1 MLNLIGLAILVS
13 GILYLNQFRAGLID
27 AKVQSLLTQG
37 EIIARAIAASAG
49 VDTNEVQL
57 DPEKLLETEQGQA
70 DDDDALSNSLEF
82 TIDPERAAP
91 ILRPLVKP
99 TGSRARIYNRDGA
112 LILDSDTFYSRGEVL
127 RYDLP
132 PPDAE
137 KSDALTSFW
146 QAVKTRLNQ
155 YDLPLYTEIGGANG
169 KAYPEVATALTGT
182 SVPIVRVNDK
192 GELVVSV
199 AVPIQRMRAVL
210 GVLLLSTRGGDIDNI
225 VAAERWGIVR
235 VSLFA
240 AAVTIVLSVILAN
253 TIAGPV
259 QRLSAAAESVRHSV
273 KARAE
278 IPDFTDRSDEI
289 GHLSGALRDMT
300 TALYKRIDAIE
311 SFAADVAHELKNPL
325 TSLRSATETLPLAKT
340 DESKE
345 RLMEIIQHD
354 VRRLDRL
361 ISDISDAS
369 RLDAELAREDARP
382 VDMAELLRTTVSLF
396 NDIHRGDTPEVV
408 FDIAYA
414 PGAHPYR
421 VTGHD
426 SRLSQVIVNLLENAI
441 SFSPPG
447 GRIAVVTRRIGTE
460 IQIAVEDEGPGIP
473 EENLERIFERFY
485 TDRPQEN
492 FGQNS
497 GLGLNIS
504 RQIVV
509 AHGGRLWA
517 ENRPP
522 AGLGRGKGDARR
534 QEQRR
539 RALRDPPAGCVI
551 RGGGTRAR
559 AWHMCC
565 AGQARGPSARA
576 VGRGKVGS
584 CLAVPGTL
592 QRRRRESRSS
602 SPTIRCSLGQ
612 TEVASL
618 WPPRLR
624 RSPERSRS
632 EGLGSSRS
640 LPLPRHGSL
649 SFAIWSRPKR
659 FPACRP
665 SPGTD
670 RDRGGS
676 REAAQAR
683 PVRGV
688 GSVEV
693 ENGALVGNARSSQL
707 TLQERTCAHPLS

>member
-1 MLNLIGLAILVS
+1 MTAEADRSWQRPDAATLKERVRSVLRIARNRVRSTAGWLVEHLPFRNGFSSLTRRIVVLNLIGLAILVS
-13 GILYLNQFRAGLID
+13 GILYLTQFRAGLID

-57 DPEKLLETEQGQA
+57 DPEKLLETEHSQA
-70 DDDDALSNSLEF
+70 SDDDDLSNSLDF

-99 TGSRARIYNRDGA
+99 TGSRARVYNRDGA

-137 KSDALTSFW
+137 KPDALSRFW
-146 QAVKTRLNQ
+146 QTVTTRMSQ

-182 SVPIVRVNDK
+182 SVPIVRINDK

-240 AAVTIVLSVILAN
+240 AAVTIVLSIILAN

-259 QRLSAAAESVRHSV
+259 QRLSAAAERVRHSV
-273 KARAE
+273 RARAE
-278 IPDFTDRSDEI
+278 IPDFTDRTDEI

-300 TALYKRIDAIE
+300 NALYKRIDAIE
-311 SFAADVAHELKNPL
+311 NFAADVAHELKNPL
-325 TSLRSATETLPLAKT
+325 TSLRSATETLPLART
-340 DESKE
+340 DGSKE
-345 RLMEIIQHD
+345 RLMEIIKHD
-354 VRRLDRL
+354 VKRLDRL

-369 RLDAELAREDARP
+369 RLDAELAREDAKT

-396 NDIHRGDTPEVV
+396 NDIHRDDTPEVV
-408 FDIAYA
+408 LDIAYA
-414 PGAHPYR
+414 PGAWPYR
-421 VTGHD
+421 VMGHD
-426 SRLSQVIVNLLENAI
+426 SRLSQVIVNLLDNAI

-447 GRIAVVTRRIGTE
+447 GRVAVLARRIGHE
-460 IQIAVEDEGPGIP
+460 IQIAIEDEGPGIP
-473 EENLERIFERFY
+473 EENLERVFERFY

-504 RQIVV
+504 RQIAV

-522 AGLGRGKGDARR
+522 KGVGRGKGDA
-534 QEQRR
+534 
-539 RALRDPPAGCVI
+539 
-551 RGGGTRAR
+551 
-559 AWHMCC
+559 
-565 AGQARGPSARA
+565 S
-576 VGRGKVGS
+576 VGRSGGARFVMRL
-584 CLAVPGTL
+584 LAT
-592 QRRRRESRSS
+592 
-602 SPTIRCSLGQ
+602 
-612 TEVASL
+612 
-618 WPPRLR
+618 
-624 RSPERSRS
+624 
-632 EGLGSSRS
+632 
-640 LPLPRHGSL
+640 
-649 SFAIWSRPKR
+649 
-659 FPACRP
+659 
-665 SPGTD
+665 
-670 RDRGGS
+670 
-676 REAAQAR
+676 
-683 PVRGV
+683 
-688 GSVEV
+688 
-693 ENGALVGNARSSQL
+693 
-707 TLQERTCAHPLS
+707 

>member
-1 MLNLIGLAILVS
+1 MTAEADRSWQRPDAATVKERVRSILRISRDRTRSAIGWLVEHLPFRNGFSSLTRRIVVLNLIGLAILVS

-27 AKVQSLLTQG
+27 AKVQSLATQG

-57 DPEKLLETEQGQA
+57 DPEKLLETEHTQDS
-70 DDDDALSNSLEF
+70 DDDDLSNSLDF

-99 TGSRARIYNRDGA
+99 TGSRARVYNRDGA

-137 KSDALTSFW
+137 KPDALSRFW
-146 QAVKTRLNQ
+146 QTVKTRMSQ

-225 VAAERWGIVR
+225 VSAERWGIVR

-240 AAVTIVLSVILAN
+240 AAVTIVLSIILAN

-273 KARAE
+273 KARAQ
-278 IPDFTDRSDEI
+278 IPDFTDRTDEI

-300 TALYKRIDAIE
+300 NALYRRIDAIE

-340 DESKE
+340 DDSKE
-345 RLMEIIQHD
+345 RLMEIIKHD
-354 VRRLDRL
+354 VKRLDRL

-369 RLDAELAREDARP
+369 RLDAELAREDATA
-382 VDMAELLRTTVSLF
+382 VDLAELLRTTVSLF
-396 NDIHRGDTPEVV
+396 NDIHRDDTPEVV
-408 FDIAYA
+408 LDIAYA
-414 PGAHPYR
+414 PGAWPYR
-421 VTGHD
+421 VIGHD
-426 SRLSQVIVNLLENAI
+426 SRLSQVIVNLLDNAI
-441 SFSPPG
+441 SFSPPS
-447 GRIAVVTRRIGTE
+447 GRVAVLARRMGHE

-473 EENLERIFERFY
+473 DENLERIFERFY

-504 RQIVV
+504 RQIAV

-522 AGLGRGKGDARR
+522 NGMGRGKGDA
-534 QEQRR
+534 
-539 RALRDPPAGCVI
+539 
-551 RGGGTRAR
+551 
-559 AWHMCC
+559 
-565 AGQARGPSARA
+565 S
-576 VGRGKVGS
+576 VGRS
-584 CLAVPGTL
+584 CGARFVM
-592 QRRRRESRSS
+592 
-602 SPTIRCSLGQ
+602 
-612 TEVASL
+612 
-618 WPPRLR
+618 RL
-624 RSPERSRS
+624 
-632 EGLGSSRS
+632 
-640 LPLPRHGSL
+640 
-649 SFAIWSRPKR
+649 
-659 FPACRP
+659 PA
-665 SPGTD
+665 T
-670 RDRGGS
+670 
-676 REAAQAR
+676 
-683 PVRGV
+683 
-688 GSVEV
+688 
-693 ENGALVGNARSSQL
+693 
-707 TLQERTCAHPLS
+707 

>member
-1 MLNLIGLAILVS
+1 MTAEADRSWQRPDAATVKERVRSVLRVSRNRMWSAIGWLVEHLPFRNGFSSLTRRIMVLNLIGLAILVS

-27 AKVQSLLTQG
+27 AKVQSLATQG

-57 DPEKLLETEQGQA
+57 DPEKLLETEHTQDS
-70 DDDDALSNSLEF
+70 DDEDLSNSLDF

-99 TGSRARIYNRDGA
+99 TGSRARVYNRDGA

-137 KSDALTSFW
+137 KPDALSRFW
-146 QAVKTRLNQ
+146 QTVKTRMSQ

-225 VAAERWGIVR
+225 VSAERWGIVR

-240 AAVTIVLSVILAN
+240 AAVTIVLSIILAN

-273 KARAE
+273 KARAQ
-278 IPDFTDRSDEI
+278 IPDFTDRTDEI

-300 TALYKRIDAIE
+300 NALYRRIDAIE

-325 TSLRSATETLPLAKT
+325 TSLRSATETLPLAKN
-340 DESKE
+340 DDSRE
-345 RLMEIIQHD
+345 RLMEIIKHD
-354 VRRLDRL
+354 VKRLDRL

-369 RLDAELAREDARP
+369 RLDAELAREDATA

-396 NDIHRGDTPEVV
+396 NDIHRDDTPEVV
-408 FDIAYA
+408 LDIAYA
-414 PGAHPYR
+414 PGAWPYR
-421 VTGHD
+421 VMGHD
-426 SRLSQVIVNLLENAI
+426 SRLSQVIVNLLDNAI

-447 GRIAVVTRRIGTE
+447 GRVAVLVRRMGHE
-460 IQIAVEDEGPGIP
+460 IQISVEDEGPGIP
-473 EENLERIFERFY
+473 DENLERIFERFY

-504 RQIVV
+504 RQIAV

-522 AGLGRGKGDARR
+522 KGVGRGKGDASAGRSGGAR
-534 QEQRR
+534 FVMR
-539 RALRDPPAGCVI
+539 LPA
-551 RGGGTRAR
+551 T
-559 AWHMCC
+559 
-565 AGQARGPSARA
+565 
-576 VGRGKVGS
+576 
-584 CLAVPGTL
+584 
-592 QRRRRESRSS
+592 
-602 SPTIRCSLGQ
+602 
-612 TEVASL
+612 
-618 WPPRLR
+618 
-624 RSPERSRS
+624 
-632 EGLGSSRS
+632 
-640 LPLPRHGSL
+640 
-649 SFAIWSRPKR
+649 
-659 FPACRP
+659 
-665 SPGTD
+665 
-670 RDRGGS
+670 
-676 REAAQAR
+676 
-683 PVRGV
+683 
-688 GSVEV
+688 
-693 ENGALVGNARSSQL
+693 
-707 TLQERTCAHPLS
+707 

>member
-1 MLNLIGLAILVS
+1 MTAEADRSWQRPDAATLKERVRSVLRIARNRVRSTAGWLVEHLPFRNGFSSLTRRIVVLNLIGLAILVS

-49 VDTNEVQL
+49 VDINEVQL
-57 DPEKLLETEQGQA
+57 DPEKLLETEHSQA
-70 DDDDALSNSLEF
+70 SDDDDLSNSLDF

-137 KSDALTSFW
+137 KPDALSRFW
-146 QAVKTRLNQ
+146 QTVTTRMSQ
-155 YDLPLYTEIGGANG
+155 YDLPLYTEIGGNNG

-240 AAVTIVLSVILAN
+240 AAVTIVLSIILAN

-259 QRLSAAAESVRHSV
+259 QRLSAAAERVRHSV
-273 KARAE
+273 RARAE
-278 IPDFTDRSDEI
+278 IPDFTDRTDEI

-300 TALYKRIDAIE
+300 NALYKRIDAIE

-325 TSLRSATETLPLAKT
+325 TSLRSATETLPLART

-345 RLMEIIQHD
+345 RLMEIIKHD
-354 VRRLDRL
+354 VKRLDRL

-369 RLDAELAREDARP
+369 RLDAELAREDAKT

-396 NDIHRGDTPEVV
+396 NDIHREDTPEVV
-408 FDIAYA
+408 LDIAYA
-414 PGAHPYR
+414 PGAWPYR
-421 VTGHD
+421 VMGHD
-426 SRLSQVIVNLLENAI
+426 SRLSQVIVNLLDNAI
-441 SFSPPG
+441 SFSAPG
-447 GRIAVVTRRIGTE
+447 GRVVVLARRIGHE

-473 EENLERIFERFY
+473 EENLERVFERFY

-504 RQIVV
+504 RQIAV

-522 AGLGRGKGDARR
+522 KGVGRGKGDA
-534 QEQRR
+534 
-539 RALRDPPAGCVI
+539 G
-551 RGGGTRAR
+551 
-559 AWHMCC
+559 
-565 AGQARGPSARA
+565 
-576 VGRGKVGS
+576 VGRSGGARFVM
-584 CLAVPGTL
+584 
-592 QRRRRESRSS
+592 
-602 SPTIRCSLGQ
+602 
-612 TEVASL
+612 
-618 WPPRLR
+618 RL
-624 RSPERSRS
+624 
-632 EGLGSSRS
+632 
-640 LPLPRHGSL
+640 
-649 SFAIWSRPKR
+649 
-659 FPACRP
+659 PA
-665 SPGTD
+665 T
-670 RDRGGS
+670 
-676 REAAQAR
+676 
-683 PVRGV
+683 
-688 GSVEV
+688 
-693 ENGALVGNARSSQL
+693 
-707 TLQERTCAHPLS
+707 

>member
-1 MLNLIGLAILVS
+1 MTAEADRSWQRPDAATLKERVRSVLRIARNRVRSTAGWLVEHLPFRNGFSSLTRRIVVLNLIGLAILVS

-57 DPEKLLETEQGQA
+57 DPEKLLETEHSQA
-70 DDDDALSNSLEF
+70 SDDDDLSNSLDF

-99 TGSRARIYNRDGA
+99 TGSRARVYNRDGA

-137 KSDALTSFW
+137 KPDALSRFW
-146 QAVKTRLNQ
+146 QTVTTRMSQ

-240 AAVTIVLSVILAN
+240 AAVTIVLSIILAN

-259 QRLSAAAESVRHSV
+259 QRLSAAAERVRHSV
-273 KARAE
+273 RARAE
-278 IPDFTDRSDEI
+278 IPDFTDRTDEI

-300 TALYKRIDAIE
+300 NALYKRIDAIE
-311 SFAADVAHELKNPL
+311 NFAADVAHELKNPL
-325 TSLRSATETLPLAKT
+325 TSLRSATETLPLART

-345 RLMEIIQHD
+345 RLMEIIKHD
-354 VRRLDRL
+354 VKRLDRL

-369 RLDAELAREDARP
+369 RLDAELAREDAKT

-396 NDIHRGDTPEVV
+396 NDIHRDDTPEVV
-408 FDIAYA
+408 LDIAYA
-414 PGAHPYR
+414 PGAWPYR
-421 VTGHD
+421 VMGHD
-426 SRLSQVIVNLLENAI
+426 SRLSQVIVNLLDNAI

-447 GRIAVVTRRIGTE
+447 GRVAVLARRIGHE

-473 EENLERIFERFY
+473 EENLERVFERFY

-504 RQIVV
+504 RQIAV

-522 AGLGRGKGDARR
+522 KGVGRGKGDA
-534 QEQRR
+534 
-539 RALRDPPAGCVI
+539 
-551 RGGGTRAR
+551 
-559 AWHMCC
+559 
-565 AGQARGPSARA
+565 S
-576 VGRGKVGS
+576 VGRSGGARFVMRL
-584 CLAVPGTL
+584 LAT
-592 QRRRRESRSS
+592 
-602 SPTIRCSLGQ
+602 
-612 TEVASL
+612 
-618 WPPRLR
+618 
-624 RSPERSRS
+624 
-632 EGLGSSRS
+632 
-640 LPLPRHGSL
+640 
-649 SFAIWSRPKR
+649 
-659 FPACRP
+659 
-665 SPGTD
+665 
-670 RDRGGS
+670 
-676 REAAQAR
+676 
-683 PVRGV
+683 
-688 GSVEV
+688 
-693 ENGALVGNARSSQL
+693 
-707 TLQERTCAHPLS
+707 

>member
-1 MLNLIGLAILVS
+1 MTAEADRSWQQADVKLKDRLRRALRGAVNRVMRVLSWLAEHRPFRHGFSSLTRRIIVLNLIGLAILVS

-49 VDTNEVQL
+49 VDPNEVQV
-57 DPEKLLETEQGQA
+57 DPEKLLEAEHGQSDNP
-70 DDDDALSNSLEF
+70 DDDGALSGSSLGF

-127 RYDLP
+127 HYNLP
-132 PPDAE
+132 PPNAE
-137 KSDALTSFW
+137 EPDALTRFW
-146 QAVKTRLNQ
+146 QAVKMRMRR
-155 YDLPLYTEIGGANG
+155 YDLPLYTEIGAANG

-182 SVPIVRVNDK
+182 SVPIVRINDK

-199 AVPIQRMRAVL
+199 AVPVQRMRAVL

-240 AAVTIVLSVILAN
+240 AAVTVILSLILAN

-259 QRLSAAAESVRHSV
+259 QRLSAAAERVRHSV
-273 KARAE
+273 TARAE

-300 TALYKRIDAIE
+300 NALYKRIDAIE

-340 DESKE
+340 DDSKQ
-345 RLMEIIQHD
+345 RLVEIIQHD
-354 VRRLDRL
+354 VKRLDRL

-369 RLDAELAREDARP
+369 RLDAELAREDASA
-382 VDMAELLRTTVSLF
+382 VDLDDVLRATVSLF
-396 NDIHRGDTPEVV
+396 NDVHRDNTPEVELDV
-408 FDIAYA
+408 AYA

-421 VTGHD
+421 AVGHD

-447 GRIAVVTRRIGTE
+447 GRVAVVARRIGPE
-460 IQIAVEDEGPGIP
+460 IQIAVEDEGPGVP
-473 EENLERIFERFY
+473 PENLERIFERFY
-485 TDRPQEN
+485 TDRPQEY

-509 AHGGRLWA
+509 AHGGRLYA

-522 AGLGRGKGDARR
+522 AGVGRGKGDSGEGRSGGARF
-534 QEQRR
+534 
-539 RALRDPPAGCVI
+539 VI
-551 RGGGTRAR
+551 R
-559 AWHMCC
+559 
-565 AGQARGPSARA
+565 
-576 VGRGKVGS
+576 
-584 CLAVPGTL
+584 
-592 QRRRRESRSS
+592 
-602 SPTIRCSLGQ
+602 
-612 TEVASL
+612 
-618 WPPRLR
+618 
-624 RSPERSRS
+624 
-632 EGLGSSRS
+632 
-640 LPLPRHGSL
+640 LP
-649 SFAIWSRPKR
+649 
-659 FPACRP
+659 
-665 SPGTD
+665 
-670 RDRGGS
+670 
-676 REAAQAR
+676 AA
-683 PVRGV
+683 
-688 GSVEV
+688 
-693 ENGALVGNARSSQL
+693 
-707 TLQERTCAHPLS
+707 

>member
-1 MLNLIGLAILVS
+1 MTAEADRSWQRPDAATVKERVRSVLRISRDRMRSAVGWLVEHLPFRNGFSSLTRRIVVLNLIGLAILVS

-27 AKVQSLLTQG
+27 AKVQSLATQG

-57 DPEKLLETEQGQA
+57 DPEKLLETEHTQDS
-70 DDDDALSNSLEF
+70 DDEDLSNSLDF

-99 TGSRARIYNRDGA
+99 TGSRARVYNRDGA

-137 KSDALTSFW
+137 KPDALSRFW
-146 QAVKTRLNQ
+146 QTVKTRMSQ

-225 VAAERWGIVR
+225 VSAERWGIVR

-240 AAVTIVLSVILAN
+240 AAVTIVLSIILAN

-259 QRLSAAAESVRHSV
+259 QRLSAAAENVRHSV
-273 KARAE
+273 KARAQ
-278 IPDFTDRSDEI
+278 IPDFTDRTDEI

-300 TALYKRIDAIE
+300 NALYKRIDAIE

-325 TSLRSATETLPLAKT
+325 TSLRSATETLPLAKN
-340 DESKE
+340 DDSRE
-345 RLMEIIQHD
+345 RLMEIIKHD
-354 VRRLDRL
+354 VKRLDRL

-369 RLDAELAREDARP
+369 RLDAELAREDATA

-396 NDIHRGDTPEVV
+396 NDIHRDDTPEVV
-408 FDIAYA
+408 LDIAYA
-414 PGAHPYR
+414 PGAWPYR
-421 VTGHD
+421 VMGHD
-426 SRLSQVIVNLLENAI
+426 SRLSQVIVNLLDNAI

-447 GRIAVVTRRIGTE
+447 GRVAVLVRRMGHE
-460 IQIAVEDEGPGIP
+460 IQISVEDEGPGIP
-473 EENLERIFERFY
+473 DENLERIFERFY

-504 RQIVV
+504 RQIAV

-522 AGLGRGKGDARR
+522 KGVGRGKGDA
-534 QEQRR
+534 
-539 RALRDPPAGCVI
+539 
-551 RGGGTRAR
+551 
-559 AWHMCC
+559 
-565 AGQARGPSARA
+565 S
-576 VGRGKVGS
+576 VGRSGGARFVM
-584 CLAVPGTL
+584 
-592 QRRRRESRSS
+592 
-602 SPTIRCSLGQ
+602 
-612 TEVASL
+612 
-618 WPPRLR
+618 RL
-624 RSPERSRS
+624 
-632 EGLGSSRS
+632 
-640 LPLPRHGSL
+640 
-649 SFAIWSRPKR
+649 
-659 FPACRP
+659 PA
-665 SPGTD
+665 T
-670 RDRGGS
+670 
-676 REAAQAR
+676 
-683 PVRGV
+683 
-688 GSVEV
+688 
-693 ENGALVGNARSSQL
+693 
-707 TLQERTCAHPLS
+707 

>member
-1 MLNLIGLAILVS
+1 MTAEADRSWQRPDAATIKERVRSLLRIARNRTRLAVGWLVEHLPFRNGFSSLTRRIVVLNLIGLAILVS

-57 DPEKLLETEQGQA
+57 DPEKLLETEHSQA
-70 DDDDALSNSLEF
+70 DDDDDLSNSLDF

-99 TGSRARIYNRDGA
+99 TGSRARVYTRDGA

-137 KSDALTSFW
+137 KPDALARFW
-146 QAVKTRLNQ
+146 QTVKTRMNQ

-240 AAVTIVLSVILAN
+240 AAVTIVLSIILAN

-259 QRLSAAAESVRHSV
+259 QRLSAAAERVRHSV

-278 IPDFTDRSDEI
+278 IPDFTDRTDEI

-300 TALYKRIDAIE
+300 NALYKRIDAIE
-311 SFAADVAHELKNPL
+311 NFAADVAHELKNPL
-325 TSLRSATETLPLAKT
+325 TSLRSATETLPLART
-340 DESKE
+340 DDSKE
-345 RLMEIIQHD
+345 RLMEIIKHD
-354 VRRLDRL
+354 VKRLDRL

-396 NDIHRGDTPEVV
+396 NDIHRDDTPEVV
-408 FDIAYA
+408 LDIAYA
-414 PGAHPYR
+414 PGAWPYR
-421 VTGHD
+421 VVGHD
-426 SRLSQVIVNLLENAI
+426 SRLSQVIVNLLDNAI

-447 GRIAVVTRRIGTE
+447 GRVAVLARRVGNE
-460 IQIAVEDEGPGIP
+460 IQIAVDDEGPGIP
-473 EENLERIFERFY
+473 DENLERIFERFY
-485 TDRPQEN
+485 TDRPQ
-492 FGQNS
+492 
-497 GLGLNIS
+497 
-504 RQIVV
+504 
-509 AHGGRLWA
+509 
-517 ENRPP
+517 
-522 AGLGRGKGDARR
+522 
-534 QEQRR
+534 
-539 RALRDPPAGCVI
+539 
-551 RGGGTRAR
+551 
-559 AWHMCC
+559 
-565 AGQARGPSARA
+565 
-576 VGRGKVGS
+576 
-584 CLAVPGTL
+584 
-592 QRRRRESRSS
+592 
-602 SPTIRCSLGQ
+602 
-612 TEVASL
+612 
-618 WPPRLR
+618 
-624 RSPERSRS
+624 
-632 EGLGSSRS
+632 
-640 LPLPRHGSL
+640 
-649 SFAIWSRPKR
+649 
-659 FPACRP
+659 
-665 SPGTD
+665 
-670 RDRGGS
+670 
-676 REAAQAR
+676 
-683 PVRGV
+683 
-688 GSVEV
+688 
-693 ENGALVGNARSSQL
+693 
-707 TLQERTCAHPLS
+707 

>member
-1 MLNLIGLAILVS
+1 MTAEADRSWHRPDAATIRERFRRAVRAVLSRTRRGSRWLAEHLPFRHGFSSLTRRIVVLNLIGLAILVS

-57 DPEKLLETEQGQA
+57 DPEKLLETEQGEA
-70 DDDDALSNSLEF
+70 DDDAALASSLEF

-137 KSDALTSFW
+137 KPDALTSFW
-146 QAVKTRLNQ
+146 RAVKTRFNQ

-259 QRLSAAAESVRHSV
+259 QRLSAAAESVRHSI

-278 IPDFTDRSDEI
+278 IPDFTDRTDEI

-300 TALYKRIDAIE
+300 DALYRRIEAIE

-325 TSLRSATETLPLAKT
+325 TSLRSATETLPLVKT

-354 VRRLDRL
+354 VKRLDRL

-369 RLDAELAREDARP
+369 RLDAELAREDAKP

-414 PGAHPYR
+414 PGARPYR
-421 VTGHD
+421 VLGHD

-447 GRIAVVTRRIGTE
+447 GRIAVIARRIGNE

-473 EENLERIFERFY
+473 AENLERIFERFY

-504 RQIVV
+504 RQIVM
-509 AHGGRLWA
+509 AHGGRIWA
-517 ENRPP
+517 ENRPA
-522 AGLGRGKGDARR
+522 AGIGCGKGDRGDKGSGGARF
-534 QEQRR
+534 
-539 RALRDPPAGCVI
+539 VI
-551 RGGGTRAR
+551 R
-559 AWHMCC
+559 
-565 AGQARGPSARA
+565 
-576 VGRGKVGS
+576 
-584 CLAVPGTL
+584 
-592 QRRRRESRSS
+592 
-602 SPTIRCSLGQ
+602 
-612 TEVASL
+612 
-618 WPPRLR
+618 
-624 RSPERSRS
+624 
-632 EGLGSSRS
+632 
-640 LPLPRHGSL
+640 LP
-649 SFAIWSRPKR
+649 
-659 FPACRP
+659 
-665 SPGTD
+665 
-670 RDRGGS
+670 
-676 REAAQAR
+676 AA
-683 PVRGV
+683 
-688 GSVEV
+688 
-693 ENGALVGNARSSQL
+693 
-707 TLQERTCAHPLS
+707 

>member
-1 MLNLIGLAILVS
+1 MTAEADRSWQRPDAATLKERVRSVLRIARNRVRSTAGWLVEHLPFRNGFSSLTRRIVVLNLIGLAILVS

-57 DPEKLLETEQGQA
+57 DPEKLLETEHSQA
-70 DDDDALSNSLEF
+70 SDDDDLSNSLDF

-99 TGSRARIYNRDGA
+99 TGSRARVYNRDGA

-137 KSDALTSFW
+137 KPDALSRFW
-146 QAVKTRLNQ
+146 QTVTTRMSQ

-182 SVPIVRVNDK
+182 SVPIVRINDK

-240 AAVTIVLSVILAN
+240 AAVTIVLSIILAN

-259 QRLSAAAESVRHSV
+259 QRLSAAAERVRHSV
-273 KARAE
+273 RARAE
-278 IPDFTDRSDEI
+278 IPDFTDRTDEI

-300 TALYKRIDAIE
+300 NALYKRIDAIE
-311 SFAADVAHELKNPL
+311 NFAADVAHELKNPL
-325 TSLRSATETLPLAKT
+325 TSLRSATETLPLART
-340 DESKE
+340 DGSKE
-345 RLMEIIQHD
+345 RLMEIIKHD
-354 VRRLDRL
+354 VKRLDRL

-369 RLDAELAREDARP
+369 RLDAELAREDAKT

-396 NDIHRGDTPEVV
+396 NDIHRDDTPEVV
-408 FDIAYA
+408 LDIAYA
-414 PGAHPYR
+414 PGAWPYR
-421 VTGHD
+421 VMGHD
-426 SRLSQVIVNLLENAI
+426 SRLSQVIVNLLDNAI

-447 GRIAVVTRRIGTE
+447 GRVAVLARRIGHE

-473 EENLERIFERFY
+473 EENLERVFERFY

-504 RQIVV
+504 RQIAV

-522 AGLGRGKGDARR
+522 KGVGRGKGDA
-534 QEQRR
+534 
-539 RALRDPPAGCVI
+539 
-551 RGGGTRAR
+551 
-559 AWHMCC
+559 
-565 AGQARGPSARA
+565 S
-576 VGRGKVGS
+576 VGRSGGARFVMRL
-584 CLAVPGTL
+584 LAT
-592 QRRRRESRSS
+592 
-602 SPTIRCSLGQ
+602 
-612 TEVASL
+612 
-618 WPPRLR
+618 
-624 RSPERSRS
+624 
-632 EGLGSSRS
+632 
-640 LPLPRHGSL
+640 
-649 SFAIWSRPKR
+649 
-659 FPACRP
+659 
-665 SPGTD
+665 
-670 RDRGGS
+670 
-676 REAAQAR
+676 
-683 PVRGV
+683 
-688 GSVEV
+688 
-693 ENGALVGNARSSQL
+693 
-707 TLQERTCAHPLS
+707 

>member
-1 MLNLIGLAILVS
+1 MTAEADRSWQRPDAATVKLRMWRVLRVARARTRLALGWLVEHLPFRNGFSSLTRRIVVLNLIGLAILVS

-27 AKVQSLLTQG
+27 AKVQSLATQG

-49 VDTNEVQL
+49 VDTDEVQL
-57 DPEKLLETEQGQA
+57 DPEKLLETEHQSGA
-70 DDDDALSNSLEF
+70 DDEALSNSLDF

-137 KSDALTSFW
+137 KPDALNRFW
-146 QAVKTRLNQ
+146 QTVKTRMRQ

-182 SVPIVRVNDK
+182 SVPIVRINDK

-259 QRLSAAAESVRHSV
+259 QRLSAAAERVRHSV
-273 KARAE
+273 RARAE

-300 TALYKRIDAIE
+300 TTLYKRIDAIE

-369 RLDAELAREDARP
+369 RLDAELAREDAAA

-396 NDIHRGDTPEVV
+396 NDIHRDDTPEVV
-408 FDIAYA
+408 LDIAYA
-414 PGAHPYR
+414 PGAWPYR
-421 VTGHD
+421 VVGHD
-426 SRLSQVIVNLLENAI
+426 SRLSQVIVNLLDNAI

-447 GRIAVVTRRIGTE
+447 GRVAVVTRRIGSE
-460 IQIAVEDEGPGIP
+460 IQIAIEDEGPGIP
-473 EENLERIFERFY
+473 EENLDRIFERFY

-504 RQIVV
+504 RQIAV

-522 AGLGRGKGDARR
+522 AGVGRGKGDASVGKSGGARFVMR
-534 QEQRR
+534 
-539 RALRDPPAGCVI
+539 LPA
-551 RGGGTRAR
+551 T
-559 AWHMCC
+559 
-565 AGQARGPSARA
+565 
-576 VGRGKVGS
+576 
-584 CLAVPGTL
+584 
-592 QRRRRESRSS
+592 
-602 SPTIRCSLGQ
+602 
-612 TEVASL
+612 
-618 WPPRLR
+618 
-624 RSPERSRS
+624 
-632 EGLGSSRS
+632 
-640 LPLPRHGSL
+640 
-649 SFAIWSRPKR
+649 
-659 FPACRP
+659 
-665 SPGTD
+665 
-670 RDRGGS
+670 
-676 REAAQAR
+676 
-683 PVRGV
+683 
-688 GSVEV
+688 
-693 ENGALVGNARSSQL
+693 
-707 TLQERTCAHPLS
+707 

>member
-1 MLNLIGLAILVS
+1 VLKSARDRAAAGLGWLAEHRPFRHGFSSLTRRIVVLNLIGLAILVS

-49 VDTNEVQL
+49 VDTNEIQL
-57 DPEKLLETEQGQA
+57 DPEKLLEAEQGQA
-70 DDDDALSNSLEF
+70 SVDYDNFNSLEF

-99 TGSRARIYNRDGA
+99 TGSRARIYNRDGS

-132 PPDAE
+132 PLAPTEPDAL
-137 KSDALTSFW
+137 SRFW
-146 QAVKTRLNQ
+146 QAIKAHTAQ

-182 SVPIVRVNDK
+182 SVPIVRINDK

-199 AVPIQRMRAVL
+199 AVPIQRMHAVL

-259 QRLSAAAESVRHSV
+259 QRLAAAAERVRHSV

-278 IPDFTDRSDEI
+278 IPDFTDRTDEI

-300 TALYKRIDAIE
+300 HALYRRIDAIE

-325 TSLRSATETLPLAKT
+325 TSLRSATETLPLVKSE
-340 DESKE
+340 ESKE

-354 VRRLDRL
+354 VKRLDRL

-369 RLDAELAREDARP
+369 RLDAELAREDAKP
-382 VDMAELLRTTVSLF
+382 VDVAELLRTTVALF
-396 NDIHRGDTPEVV
+396 NDIHRDDTPEVV
-408 FDIAYA
+408 LDIAYA
-414 PGAHPYR
+414 PGAKPYR
-421 VTGHD
+421 VVGHD
-426 SRLSQVIVNLLENAI
+426 SRLSQVIVNLLDNAM

-447 GRIAVVTRRIGTE
+447 GRVAVVARRIGPE
-460 IQIAVEDEGPGIP
+460 IQIAVEDAGPGIP

-509 AHGGRLWA
+509 AHGGRLYA

-522 AGLGRGKGDARR
+522 AGTGRGKGDGGDGKNGGAR
-534 QEQRR
+534 
-539 RALRDPPAGCVI
+539 LVI
-551 RGGGTRAR
+551 R
-559 AWHMCC
+559 
-565 AGQARGPSARA
+565 
-576 VGRGKVGS
+576 
-584 CLAVPGTL
+584 
-592 QRRRRESRSS
+592 
-602 SPTIRCSLGQ
+602 
-612 TEVASL
+612 
-618 WPPRLR
+618 
-624 RSPERSRS
+624 
-632 EGLGSSRS
+632 
-640 LPLPRHGSL
+640 LP
-649 SFAIWSRPKR
+649 A
-659 FPACRP
+659 
-665 SPGTD
+665 T
-670 RDRGGS
+670 
-676 REAAQAR
+676 
-683 PVRGV
+683 
-688 GSVEV
+688 
-693 ENGALVGNARSSQL
+693 
-707 TLQERTCAHPLS
+707 

>member
-1 MLNLIGLAILVS
+1 MTAEADRSWQRPDAVKLRMWRVFRITRARIRTALGWLVEHLPFRAGFSSLTRRIVVLNLIGLAILVS

-27 AKVQSLLTQG
+27 AKVQSLATQG

-57 DPEKLLETEQGQA
+57 DPEKLLETEHQSGA
-70 DDDDALSNSLEF
+70 DDDALSNSLDF

-137 KSDALTSFW
+137 KPDALSRFW
-146 QAVKTRLNQ
+146 QTVKTRMRQ

-182 SVPIVRVNDK
+182 SVPIVRINDK

-259 QRLSAAAESVRHSV
+259 QRLSAAAERVRHSV
-273 KARAE
+273 RARAE

-345 RLMEIIQHD
+345 RLMEIIKHD
-354 VRRLDRL
+354 VKRLDRL

-369 RLDAELAREDARP
+369 RLDAELAREDATF

-396 NDIHRGDTPEVV
+396 NDIHRDDTPEVV
-408 FDIAYA
+408 LDIAYA
-414 PGAHPYR
+414 PGAWPYR
-421 VTGHD
+421 VVGHD
-426 SRLSQVIVNLLENAI
+426 SRLSQVIVNLLDNAI

-447 GRIAVVTRRIGTE
+447 GRVAVVTRRIGSE
-460 IQIAVEDEGPGIP
+460 IQIAIEDEGPGIP
-473 EENLERIFERFY
+473 DENLERIFERFY

-504 RQIVV
+504 RQIAV

-522 AGLGRGKGDARR
+522 AGVGRGKGDASVGKSGGARFVMR
-534 QEQRR
+534 
-539 RALRDPPAGCVI
+539 LPA
-551 RGGGTRAR
+551 T
-559 AWHMCC
+559 
-565 AGQARGPSARA
+565 
-576 VGRGKVGS
+576 
-584 CLAVPGTL
+584 
-592 QRRRRESRSS
+592 
-602 SPTIRCSLGQ
+602 
-612 TEVASL
+612 
-618 WPPRLR
+618 
-624 RSPERSRS
+624 
-632 EGLGSSRS
+632 
-640 LPLPRHGSL
+640 
-649 SFAIWSRPKR
+649 
-659 FPACRP
+659 
-665 SPGTD
+665 
-670 RDRGGS
+670 
-676 REAAQAR
+676 
-683 PVRGV
+683 
-688 GSVEV
+688 
-693 ENGALVGNARSSQL
+693 
-707 TLQERTCAHPLS
+707 

>member
-1 MLNLIGLAILVS
+1 MTAEADRSWQRPDAATVKERVRSVLRISRDRMRSAVGWLVEHLPFRNSFSSLTRRIVVLNLIGLAILVS

-27 AKVQSLLTQG
+27 AKVQSLATQG

-57 DPEKLLETEQGQA
+57 DPEKLLETEHTQDS
-70 DDDDALSNSLEF
+70 DDEDLSNSLDF

-99 TGSRARIYNRDGA
+99 TGSRARVYNRDGA

-137 KSDALTSFW
+137 KPDALSRFW
-146 QAVKTRLNQ
+146 QTVKTRMSQ

-225 VAAERWGIVR
+225 VSAERWGIVR

-240 AAVTIVLSVILAN
+240 AAVTIVLSIILAN

-273 KARAE
+273 KARAQ
-278 IPDFTDRSDEI
+278 IPDFTDRTDEI

-300 TALYKRIDAIE
+300 NALYKRIDAIE

-325 TSLRSATETLPLAKT
+325 TSLRSATETLPLAKN
-340 DESKE
+340 DDSRE
-345 RLMEIIQHD
+345 RLMEIIKHD
-354 VRRLDRL
+354 VKRLDRL

-369 RLDAELAREDARP
+369 RLDAELAREDATA

-396 NDIHRGDTPEVV
+396 NDIHRDDTPEVV
-408 FDIAYA
+408 LDIAYA
-414 PGAHPYR
+414 PGAWPYR
-421 VTGHD
+421 VMGHD
-426 SRLSQVIVNLLENAI
+426 SRLSQVIVNLLDNAI

-447 GRIAVVTRRIGTE
+447 GRVAVLVRRMGHE
-460 IQIAVEDEGPGIP
+460 IQISVEDEGPGIP
-473 EENLERIFERFY
+473 DENLERIFERFY

-504 RQIVV
+504 RQIAV

-522 AGLGRGKGDARR
+522 KGVGRGKGDA
-534 QEQRR
+534 
-539 RALRDPPAGCVI
+539 
-551 RGGGTRAR
+551 
-559 AWHMCC
+559 
-565 AGQARGPSARA
+565 S
-576 VGRGKVGS
+576 VGRSGGARFVM
-584 CLAVPGTL
+584 
-592 QRRRRESRSS
+592 
-602 SPTIRCSLGQ
+602 
-612 TEVASL
+612 
-618 WPPRLR
+618 RL
-624 RSPERSRS
+624 
-632 EGLGSSRS
+632 
-640 LPLPRHGSL
+640 
-649 SFAIWSRPKR
+649 
-659 FPACRP
+659 PA
-665 SPGTD
+665 T
-670 RDRGGS
+670 
-676 REAAQAR
+676 
-683 PVRGV
+683 
-688 GSVEV
+688 
-693 ENGALVGNARSSQL
+693 
-707 TLQERTCAHPLS
+707 

>member
-1 MLNLIGLAILVS
+1 MTAEADRSWQRPDAATLWKRVLRLLRAGRVRLRSGLSWLAEYIPFRNGFSSLTRRIVVLNLIGLAILVS

-27 AKVQSLLTQG
+27 AKVQSLQTQG

-49 VDTNEVQL
+49 VDTDEVPL
-57 DPEKLLETEQGQA
+57 DPEKLLEAEQSEGSA
-70 DDDDALSNSLEF
+70 AGDALPTSLEF

-99 TGSRARIYNRDGA
+99 TGSRARIYNQDGA

-132 PPDAE
+132 PPAAE
-137 KSDALTSFW
+137 EPDALTRFW
-146 QAVKTRLNQ
+146 QAVKTRMRQ

-169 KAYPEVATALTGT
+169 LAYPEVATALTGT
-182 SVPIVRVNDK
+182 SVPIVRINDK
-192 GELVVSV
+192 GEMVVSV

-240 AAVTIVLSVILAN
+240 AAITIVLSVILAN

-259 QRLSAAAESVRHSV
+259 QRLASAAERVRHSV

-278 IPDFTDRSDEI
+278 IPDFTDRTDEI

-300 TALYKRIDAIE
+300 NALYRRIDAIE

-325 TSLRSATETLPLAKT
+325 TSLRSATETLPLVKNE
-340 DESKE
+340 ESKQ
-345 RLMEIIQHD
+345 RLLEIIQHD
-354 VRRLDRL
+354 VKRLDRL

-369 RLDAELAREDARP
+369 RLDAELAREDAKP
-382 VDMAELLRTTVSLF
+382 VDTAELIRTTVSLF
-396 NDIHRGDTPEVV
+396 NDIHRGDAQGVTCE
-408 FDIAYA
+408 IAYA

-426 SRLSQVIVNLLENAI
+426 SRLSQVIVNLLDNAI

-447 GRIAVVTRRIGTE
+447 GRVNVATRRIGSE

-485 TDRPQEN
+485 TDRPQES

-509 AHGGRLWA
+509 AHGGRLYA
-517 ENRPP
+517 ENRPLP
-522 AGLGRGKGDARR
+522 GAARGLADAGGRKCGGARF
-534 QEQRR
+534 
-539 RALRDPPAGCVI
+539 VI
-551 RGGGTRAR
+551 R
-559 AWHMCC
+559 
-565 AGQARGPSARA
+565 
-576 VGRGKVGS
+576 
-584 CLAVPGTL
+584 
-592 QRRRRESRSS
+592 
-602 SPTIRCSLGQ
+602 
-612 TEVASL
+612 
-618 WPPRLR
+618 
-624 RSPERSRS
+624 
-632 EGLGSSRS
+632 
-640 LPLPRHGSL
+640 LP
-649 SFAIWSRPKR
+649 A
-659 FPACRP
+659 
-665 SPGTD
+665 T
-670 RDRGGS
+670 
-676 REAAQAR
+676 
-683 PVRGV
+683 
-688 GSVEV
+688 
-693 ENGALVGNARSSQL
+693 
-707 TLQERTCAHPLS
+707 

>member
-1 MLNLIGLAILVS
+1 MTAEADRSWQRPDVATIKERLRRALRVSLARTRRGYRWLAEHLPFRHGFSSLTRRIVVLNLIGLAILVS

-70 DDDDALSNSLEF
+70 DDDDALGGSLEF

-132 PPDAE
+132 PPDVE
-137 KSDALTSFW
+137 KRDALTSFW

-259 QRLSAAAESVRHSV
+259 QRLSAAAERVRHSV

-278 IPDFTDRSDEI
+278 IPDFTDRTDEI

-300 TALYKRIDAIE
+300 DALYKRIDAIE

-325 TSLRSATETLPLAKT
+325 TSLRSATETLPLART

-345 RLMEIIQHD
+345 RLMEIIKHD
-354 VRRLDRL
+354 VKRLDRL

-382 VDMAELLRTTVSLF
+382 VDMADLLRTTVSLF

-426 SRLSQVIVNLLENAI
+426 SRLSQVIVNLLDNAI
-441 SFSPPG
+441 SFSPPSG
-447 GRIAVVTRRIGTE
+447 RVAVVARRIASE
-460 IQIAVEDEGPGIP
+460 IQIAIEDEGPGIP
-473 EENLERIFERFY
+473 PENLERIFERFY

-517 ENRPP
+517 ENRPA
-522 AGLGRGKGDARR
+522 AGVVRGKGDRGDKTSGGARF
-534 QEQRR
+534 
-539 RALRDPPAGCVI
+539 VI
-551 RGGGTRAR
+551 R
-559 AWHMCC
+559 
-565 AGQARGPSARA
+565 
-576 VGRGKVGS
+576 
-584 CLAVPGTL
+584 
-592 QRRRRESRSS
+592 
-602 SPTIRCSLGQ
+602 
-612 TEVASL
+612 
-618 WPPRLR
+618 
-624 RSPERSRS
+624 
-632 EGLGSSRS
+632 
-640 LPLPRHGSL
+640 LP
-649 SFAIWSRPKR
+649 
-659 FPACRP
+659 
-665 SPGTD
+665 
-670 RDRGGS
+670 
-676 REAAQAR
+676 AA
-683 PVRGV
+683 
-688 GSVEV
+688 
-693 ENGALVGNARSSQL
+693 
-707 TLQERTCAHPLS
+707 